1 MASFFEKLK
10 KGMGIEET
18 GEIEEASFAE
28 DSQNET
34 EEPEETTVSSRVFL
48 RSQPASEE
56 TEVSSSAPFRGK
68 SASEEK
74 PARKKR
80 TRKPRKIEV
89 GEDTA
94 ASPAPSRGRPTV
106 EEQLI
111 EAKAEQKKPSF
122 TPVTTKTL
130 AGKKNIEVEE
140 KWLEAEGELAIDV
153 YQTENEVVIQSA
165 IAGVRPEN
173 LDIAIE
179 RDILT
184 IRGNREKP
192 FEESG
197 DYFTQ
202 ECYWGP
208 FSREVVMPVEVD
220 PERVEA
226 TMKDGIL
233 TIRIPKM
240 LREKLRK
247 IKVRI

>member
-1 MASFFEKLK
+1 M
-10 KGMGIEET
+10 
-18 GEIEEASFAE
+18 
-28 DSQNET
+28 
-34 EEPEETTVSSRVFL
+34 
-48 RSQPASEE
+48 
-56 TEVSSSAPFRGK
+56 
-68 SASEEK
+68 
-74 PARKKR
+74 
-80 TRKPRKIEV
+80 
-89 GEDTA
+89 
-94 ASPAPSRGRPTV
+94 

-111 EAKAEQKKPSF
+111 EAKREQKESSSVPPATEPLTDKKP
-122 TPVTTKTL
+122 
-130 AGKKNIEVEE
+130 IEVEE

-153 YQTENEVVIQSA
+153 YQTENEVVIQAA

-226 TMKDGIL
+226 AMKDGIL

>member
-10 KGMGIEET
+10 KGMGIEES
-18 GEIEEASFAE
+18 GEIEETSF
-28 DSQNET
+28 T
-34 EEPEETTVSSRVFL
+34 EESENEMEKTEETRVSSRAPL
-48 RSQPASEE
+48 QGQP
-56 TEVSSSAPFRGK
+56 VSK
-68 SASEEK
+68 EK
-74 PARKKR
+74 PAKKKR
-80 TRKPRKIEV
+80 TQKSRKIEIE
-89 GEDTA
+89 EDMTTSPVYSQDKSA
-94 ASPAPSRGRPTV
+94 A
-106 EEQLI
+106 EEKEL
-111 EAKAEQKKPSF
+111 KTKTGQKKSPFAS
-122 TPVTTKTL
+122 VTTETL

-153 YQTENEVVIQSA
+153 YQTESDVVIQSA
-165 IAGVRPEN
+165 IAGVKPEN

-226 TMKDGIL
+226 TMKEGIL
-233 TIRIPKM
+233 TIKIPKL
-240 LREKLRK
+240 LREKLRR

>member
-10 KGMGIEET
+10 KGMGIEES
-18 GEIEEASFAE
+18 GEIEESSFAE
-28 DSQNET
+28 DPESKT
-34 EEPEETTVSSRVFL
+34 EEAEKTT
-48 RSQPASEE
+48 A
-56 TEVSSSAPFRGK
+56 SSSVSFRGK

-74 PARKKR
+74 PVRKKR
-80 TRKPRKIEV
+80 ARKPKKIEV
-89 GEDTA
+89 EEAVTSSPASLKGKSAVGEA
-94 ASPAPSRGRPTV
+94 AAISLASPQGRSAV
-106 EEQLI
+106 EEQLMKV
-111 EAKAEQKKPSF
+111 KAEQKKSSF
-122 TPVTTKTL
+122 APVETETP
-130 AGKKNIEVEE
+130 ASKKNIEVEE

-153 YQTENEVVIQSA
+153 YQIENEVVIQSA
-165 IAGVRPEN
+165 IAGVKPEN

-233 TIRIPKM
+233 TIKIPKM

>member
-10 KGMGIEET
+10 KGMGIEES
-18 GEIEEASFAE
+18 GEIEETSLAE
-28 DSQNET
+28 GSENKT
-34 EEPEETTVSSRVFL
+34 EEAEETTVSF
-48 RSQPASEE
+48 PASLRGEPAGQEKPVKKRKSRKPKKIAVEE
-56 TEVSSSAPFRGK
+56 AMAVSPVSSRSK
-68 SASEEK
+68 S
-74 PARKKR
+74 
-80 TRKPRKIEV
+80 
-89 GEDTA
+89 
-94 ASPAPSRGRPTV
+94 TV
-106 EEQLI
+106 EEKLL
-111 EAKAEQKKPSF
+111 EAKTEQQKKPSF
-122 TPVTTKTL
+122 TPLATEPL

-153 YQTENEVVIQSA
+153 YQTETEVVIQSA

-233 TIRIPKM
+233 TIRIPKL

-247 IKVRI
+247 IKVRM